1 MKKREGWK
9 AWVGEQGVN
18 FTGMWIK
25 GSIWPESP
33 LESMIRIWE
42 QPQTETY
49 AWPAETEEFI
59 QRSL

>member
-1 MKKREGWK
+1 MGGR
-9 AWVGEQGVN
+9 
-18 FTGMWIK
+18 TGSEFYWNVDFK